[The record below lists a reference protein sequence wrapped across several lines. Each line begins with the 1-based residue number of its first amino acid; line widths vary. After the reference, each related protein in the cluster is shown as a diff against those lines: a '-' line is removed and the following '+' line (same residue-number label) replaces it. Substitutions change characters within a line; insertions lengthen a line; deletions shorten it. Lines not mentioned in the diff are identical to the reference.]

1 MRLVLLLG
9 FGGLPLWLAILF
21 VFYSYSTMSGEYAGM
36 ALWALVPA
44 LPATLATTAIA
55 MATVGIYSG
64 VNGSKKRKACVASSF
79 FALASIA
86 LLIVVA
92 KPFWEKRQAEKE
104 IEHERPQVEQF
115 VTQNAHINAQVGA
128 PKAVSIVSYTT
139 LRDDLMPSTYDVGVE
154 GSEQI
159 YAIIKVNRTKE
170 RTTFSL
176 ECTTKLYMGHRDARK
191 GPCEQ

>member
-21 VFYSYSTMSGEYAGM
+21 IFYSYSTMSGEYAGM
-36 ALWALVPA
+36 TLWSLVPA
-44 LPATLATTAIA
+44 LPATLATTVIA

-64 VNGSKKRKACVASSF
+64 VKGSQNRKAAVASSF
-79 FALASIA
+79 FVLANIA

-92 KPFWEKRQAEKE
+92 EPFWEKRQAEKK
-104 IEHERPQVEQF
+104 INLERPQVEQF
-115 VTQNAHINAQVGA
+115 VTRNAHVHAQVGA
-128 PKAVSIVSYTT
+128 PKTVSIVSYTT

-159 YAIIKVNRTKE
+159 YAIVKVNRTKE
-170 RTTFSL
+170 PTTFSL
-176 ECTTKLYMGHRDARK
+176 ECTTKLYMGQRDARK

>member
-1 MRLVLLLG
+1 
-9 FGGLPLWLAILF
+9 
-21 VFYSYSTMSGEYAGM
+21 MSGEYAGM